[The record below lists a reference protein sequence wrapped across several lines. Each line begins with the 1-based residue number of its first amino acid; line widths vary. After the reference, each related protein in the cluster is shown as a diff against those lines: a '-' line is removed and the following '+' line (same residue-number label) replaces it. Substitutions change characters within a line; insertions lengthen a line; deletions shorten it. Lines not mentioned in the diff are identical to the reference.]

1 MNLNG
6 SGIEKS
12 ILRVYVLNVL
22 SAKSLI
28 IQGSNKSDNANGT
41 VIDKLIKELNMRNI
55 KQY

>member
-1 MNLNG
+1 VNLNG